1 MSKKKK
7 GLSKPVKLWLAALR
21 SGKYKQTKGQ
31 LKNSEGHCCLGVAS
45 ELAIQQ
51 GIVKKFRHSDTGLMP
66 KVKKW
71 LGINSE
77 YGEFNKAILKNGDF
91 FDSLAGLND
100 NGTSFKKIAQIIERQ
115 PEGLFK
121 ESK

>member
-7 GLSKPVKLWLAALR
+7 ELSKPVKLWLAALR

-31 LKNSEGHCCLGVAS
+31 LKDSKGHCCLGVAS
-45 ELAIQQ
+45 ELAVQQ

-71 LGINSE
+71 LGLTDQYGLFDVTVVNDDGE
-77 YGEFNKAILKNGDF
+77 Y
-91 FDSLAGLND
+91 FDSLAVLND
-100 NGTSFKKIAQIIERQ
+100 TGASFKKIAQIIERQ
-115 PEGLFK
+115 PEGLFT
-121 ESK
+121 E